1 MRIRQEV
8 YSYKKEICKILGS
21 EWIRIRNIAHKNLLF
36 FRLLHACISK
46 VTNKEKTCFV
56 CEWKFQFL
64 AIFTRSKS
72 KNSMPIPFPWSFWLD
87 MRKCST
93 KQERLHIKKWKT
105 YGNEITQIQDQRKTC
120 NFTRN
125 WREIGFRIQSFWI
138 SHLILNLIPRV
149 SCLQNSFDDNEGL
162 LCGQH
167 YRESKGPEHI
177 NYQLTDNS

>member
-105 YGNEITQIQDQRKTC
+105 YGNEITQHSALNPRPEENLQLYKKLARKRFS
-120 NFTRN
+120 NSKF
-125 WREIGFRIQSFWI
+125 
-138 SHLILNLIPRV
+138 LN
-149 SCLQNSFDDNEGL
+149 
-162 LCGQH
+162 
-167 YRESKGPEHI
+167 
-177 NYQLTDNS
+177 